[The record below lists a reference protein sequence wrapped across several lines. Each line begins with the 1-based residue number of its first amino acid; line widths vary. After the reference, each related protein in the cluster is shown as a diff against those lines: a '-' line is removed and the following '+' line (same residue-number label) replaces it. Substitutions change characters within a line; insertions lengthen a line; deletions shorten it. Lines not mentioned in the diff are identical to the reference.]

1 MRGLVRFARE
11 SLGLELYS
19 KQAETLDDWQASRK
33 KKALLCWG
41 RRAGKDL
48 TAEAVALHNAMVE
61 DYSAWLR
68 RGERRHVLVVATTQ
82 PQAAEFIRTGRELL
96 DSAPDPDL
104 RALVDEPACTDSEIV
119 FKTNVRLKAVPCS
132 SRSTRGMAASLVIFN
147 ELGHFITTEDGYQA
161 GRAVYRALVPSI
173 AQFGPMARILIL
185 STPLWP
191 SGIFY
196 DLFKAGTGGA
206 DPDLFVSQA
215 ATWEVNPKITRES
228 LEGEFTA
235 DPVGARVEYGAEFV
249 SGMGAFLDPEAVQA
263 CVVRDRH
270 LLPPLDDVTYAA
282 AADPA
287 FARGGDQFSFAIGH
301 RVGQGEQAA
310 FVLDRLQA
318 WRGREAPLNSDL
330 VLDEIA
336 ELANAYGISE
346 ITSDQF
352 SVHVLTDAL
361 RRRGIT
367 LRPQPLFAE
376 LKAEIF
382 SSLKRVLNTGRL
394 ELLDDRALVSEL
406 INLELRPSPAGKPRI
421 QAARGG
427 KDDLAMAVATVVHQ
441 LVRGARELTA
451 VGPMVFR
458 RDGVTPWAAGGM
470 SRYRGRER
478 PPWSGAG

>member
-1 MRGLVRFARE
+1 VKGLVAFARG
-11 SLGLELYS
+11 SLGLQLYPR
-19 KQAETLDDWQASRK
+19 QAETLDRWEASNKR
-33 KKALLCWG
+33 KALLCWG
-41 RRAGKDL
+41 RRAGKDV
-48 TAEAVALHNAMVE
+48 TAETVALHNCTVPDFAR
-61 DYSAWLR
+61 YLR
-68 RGERRHVLVVATTQ
+68 RGERRHVLVVATTA

-96 DSAPDPDL
+96 AAAPDPDL
-104 RALVDEPACTDSEIV
+104 RALVDEAACTDSEIV
-119 FKTNVRLKAVPCS
+119 FRTGVHLRAVPCS
-132 SRSTRGMAASLVIFN
+132 SRSSRGMAASLVILN

-161 GRAVYRALVPSI
+161 GRAVYRALTPSV
-173 AQFGPMARILIL
+173 AQFGPLGRILVL

-196 DLFKAGTGGA
+196 DLFKAGMDGT

-215 ATWEVNPKITRES
+215 ATWEVNPVISRES
-228 LEGEFTA
+228 LDGEFLA

-249 SGMGAFLDPEAVQA
+249 SGMGAFLDADAVQA
-263 CVVRDRH
+263 CVIKDRH
-270 LLPPLDDVTYAA
+270 LLPPLPDVTYVA

-301 RVGQGEQAA
+301 RVGHGEQAG

-318 WRGREAPLNSDL
+318 WRGRDAPLNSDL

-336 ELANAYGISE
+336 TLADAYGIGE
-346 ITSDQF
+346 VISDQY

-361 RRRGIT
+361 RRRGLT

-382 SSLKRVLNTGRL
+382 SSLKHAINLGRI

-406 INLELRPSPAGKPRI
+406 INLEIRPSPAGKPRI

-427 KDDLAMAVATVVHQ
+427 KDDLAMSVATVVHR
-441 LVRGARELTA
+441 LVRSARDVPA
-451 VGPMVFR
+451 VGPLLIR
-458 RDGVTPWAAGGM
+458 RRRH
-470 SRYRGRER
+470 SER
-478 PPWSGAG
+478 PPWSGTG